1 MSWETV
7 IGLEVHVQANT
18 RSKAFCGC
26 ATDFGAEPN
35 SQTCPVCLGMPGQL
49 PMLNKEAVDKTVLT
63 GLAID
68 ATINLESRFDRKNY
82 FYPDLPKGYQ
92 ISQFAIPVVERGYL
106 DIPVGEGEKR
116 IGITRIHMEE
126 DAGKSLHEG
135 LDGVSHIDLNRSG
148 VPLMEIVSEPDMRS
162 ADEAV
167 AYLKQLHQLVRFL
180 GVSDADMEKG
190 QFRCDANVS
199 VRRTGEPLG
208 TRAELKNLNSFRFIK
223 QAIEYE
229 VARQIEL
236 IEDGGEVV
244 QETRL
249 FDSAKGESRP
259 MRSKEEAHDYR
270 YFPDPDLPPLRLSAS
285 EVEAIRTLAKLRG
298 DGPVHVA
305 HVTCVEALD
314 TVPQGVTTEATPH
327 HLFLDYTRPLKAFGK
342 VNPPLRG
349 PADRQALWDA
359 FAAGRIDIA
368 ATDHAPH
375 TREEKEEPFDEAPSG
390 LPGVATSLPLL
401 LRQVRAEALSLE
413 RFVEATAARPAEILG
428 VPKGRIEV
436 GRDADLIVVD
446 AREVVRITPRRVR
459 YKCGWTPFE
468 GMEGV
473 FPRTVYLRGERI
485 VEDGE
490 PIAEGLGQPL
500 APRPPD

>member
-7 IGLEVHVQANT
+7 IGLEVHVQVNT

-35 SQTCPVCLGMPGQL
+35 TQTCPVCLGMPGQL
-49 PMLNKEAVDKTVLT
+49 PVLNKEAVDKTVLT

-68 ATINLESRFDRKNY
+68 AAINLESRFDRKNY

-92 ISQFAIPVVERGYL
+92 ISQFAIPLVEHGRL
-106 DIPVGEGEKR
+106 DIPTPDGEKR

-199 VRRTGEPLG
+199 VRRAGEPFG
-208 TRAELKNLNSFRFIK
+208 TRVELKNLNSFRFIK

-229 VARQIEL
+229 AARQVEC
-236 IEDGGEVV
+236 IEDGGEIV

-270 YFPDPDLPPLRLSAS
+270 YFPDPDLPPLRLSQS
-285 EVEAIRTLAKLRG
+285 EVEAIRDGMPELPGQMRRRFEDEYGLSPYDADVLSTTRELAGYYEALVGAHASDPKRCANWLANELLGRLKERGIDISDCVVTPQLLAGLLDRIADNTVSGKLAK
-298 DGPVHVA
+298 DV
-305 HVTCVEALD
+305 LD
-314 TVPQGVTTEATPH
+314 AM
-327 HLFLDYTRPLKAFGK
+327 LD
-342 VNPPLRG
+342 
-349 PADRQALWDA
+349 
-359 FAAGRIDIA
+359 
-368 ATDHAPH
+368 
-375 TREEKEEPFDEAPSG
+375 S
-390 LPGVATSLPLL
+390 
-401 LRQVRAEALSLE
+401 
-413 RFVEATAARPAEILG
+413 
-428 VPKGRIEV
+428 
-436 GRDADLIVVD
+436 GRDADAVIDEKGMRQVTDTGAID
-446 AREVVRITPRRVR
+446 AVIREVMAANEAQVAEYRAGKDRLLGFFVGQVMKASRGKANPELVNAR
-459 YKCGWTPFE
+459 
-468 GMEGV
+468 
-473 FPRTVYLRGERI
+473 LRELLK
-485 VEDGE
+485 
-490 PIAEGLGQPL
+490 A
-500 APRPPD
+500 